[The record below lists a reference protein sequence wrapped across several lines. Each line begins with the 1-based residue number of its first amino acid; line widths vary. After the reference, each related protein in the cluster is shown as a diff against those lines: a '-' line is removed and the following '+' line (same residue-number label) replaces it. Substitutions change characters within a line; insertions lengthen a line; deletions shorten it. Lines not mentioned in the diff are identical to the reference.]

1 MPVIL
6 HRQKKLEP
14 STEKNPGSQLSTDVP
29 RGKGL
34 RNQIIVML
42 TRPIRMF
49 AEPMVLLTDLF
60 LLYQYA
66 ILFLYFEAYPIIF
79 KGMNDEYYKTCQEIT
94 SFCIGIYKVNSGE
107 AALMLLPSKYDQG
120 QPLIGLC

>member
-6 HRQKKLEP
+6 HRQKKLESALEIDP
-14 STEKNPGSQLSTDVP
+14 ESHLSTGASRD
-29 RGKGL
+29 KGL
-34 RNQIIVML
+34 REQIIVML

-79 KGMNDEYYKTCQEIT
+79 KGIHGKYY
-94 SFCIGIYKVNSGE
+94 G
-107 AALMLLPSKYDQG
+107 
-120 QPLIGLC
+120 